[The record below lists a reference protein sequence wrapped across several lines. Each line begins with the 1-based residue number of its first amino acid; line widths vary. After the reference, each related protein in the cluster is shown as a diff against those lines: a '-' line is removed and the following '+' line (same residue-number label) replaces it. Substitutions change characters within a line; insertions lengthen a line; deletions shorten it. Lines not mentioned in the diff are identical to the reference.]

1 MKVII
6 IAFVV
11 GALAGLAF
19 TDSADSSTEKQGVK
33 NSHPPVKMEAEVM
46 EKGDDTTCWYTKPS
60 EHDRTY
66 TLAILPGVR
75 CVTILK

>member
-19 TDSADSSTEKQGVK
+19 TDSADSSTEKQAI
-33 NSHPPVKMEAEVM
+33 SASMPVMQKAVHMPES
-46 EKGDDTTCWYTKPS
+46 TCYYTKPS

-66 TLAILPGVR
+66 TLAILPGVQ

>member
-6 IAFVV
+6 LAFVV
-11 GALAGLAF
+11 GALAGLAVADF
-19 TDSADSSTEKQGVK
+19 ADSSTEKQAI
-33 NSHPPVKMEAEVM
+33 SASMPVMQKAVHTPES
-46 EKGDDTTCWYTKPS
+46 TCYYTRPS

-66 TLAILPGVR
+66 TLAILPGVT

>member
-1 MKVII
+1 MKTII
-6 IAFVV
+6 LAFVV

-19 TDSADSSTEKQGVK
+19 TDSADSSTEKQGV
-33 NSHPPVKMEAEVM
+33 NFSHPPVKMEAEVM
-46 EKGDDTTCWYTKPS
+46 EKGDDTTCYYTRPS

-66 TLAILPGVR
+66 TLAILPGVQ